1 MIIELS
7 VKEIQIIL
15 NGLLAQQVDYRNRI
29 RQYERL
35 LKQLPDDS
43 SAQQLLKDANL
54 NLDNSLSVYNK
65 LRRQTK

>member
-7 VKEIQIIL
+7 EKEIQIIL
-15 NGLLAQQVDYRNRI
+15 NGLLARQVDYRNRI

>member
-7 VKEIQIIL
+7 EKEIQIIL

-35 LKQLPDDS
+35 LKQLPDES

-65 LRRQTK
+65 LRRQAK

>member
-7 VKEIQIIL
+7 EKEIQIIL

-43 SAQQLLKDANL
+43 SAQQLLKDTNL

>member
-7 VKEIQIIL
+7 EKEIQIIL

-65 LRRQTK
+65 LRRQAK

>member
-7 VKEIQIIL
+7 EKEIQIIL

-35 LKQLPDDS
+35 LRQLPDDS
-43 SAQQLLKDANL
+43 SAQQLLKNANL

>member
-1 MIIELS
+1 VIIELS